1 MFQSHAR
8 FCRFVIS
15 LSMFIAI
22 CFASTRFS
30 DAAEPVHG
38 GKTLSQWQ
46 ELLKS
51 QDPSLRWQA
60 SEAFGRMG
68 RSNPRLVVE
77 ALVRAA
83 GDKDL
88 DVRLQAVVEL
98 TALKHFAEPA
108 VTALGAALQDNDS
121 DLRRQAAVALASVGP
136 WAEESAP
143 ILAQA
148 LRDPNANVR
157 LAAVGALQAIGPDA
171 TRTLDD
177 LLVCLK
183 DKVPSV
189 RRATA
194 NALAVI
200 ARQADPDRTERAV
213 RALAAALQDSDADV
227 RLRAAVALGAIGPKA
242 EGAAALLGEA
252 SRVPRDPAS
261 REAALALGRIGG
273 KGTAELARNLEHADV
288 EVRTHALLGLQL
300 LQYKARPVLAALI
313 KALNDADP
321 NVRQH
326 VMSALRSCDPEPKDV
341 FPIVKSAVAGRADES
356 GRLWAVAWLGEIA
369 VGVDQGLSQEA
380 VGVLT
385 LALADGDA
393 RVRGQAAQSLGQVG
407 PAARFAVKDLRALV
421 NDSDANV
428 RLQVAF
434 ALGSIDATAAREAI
448 PVLIKALTQRRSR
461 GGPPFSPDVA
471 SALAA
476 LGTVEPLVEA
486 LEKSTDEGTT
496 AGITNALVRMGPR
509 AKGAFKYLQGA
520 LQSRDAG
527 VRQRSADA
535 IQAILPD
542 PQEAV
547 PVLVASLQHE
557 DDYIRRWAGAFLA
570 ELGARAPGPD
580 VSRALEPLSSALQK
594 ETAAD
599 VRIHFIRALAEISAH
614 QLEAP
619 QTPLDQEMI
628 RTLIPR
634 LTDVNPNVRREAT
647 ITLGKIGAAW
657 KGRGP
662 IREAMPALLDALA
675 TDRPFQA
682 EAASA
687 LGQIGYLPPLM
698 EALQSSK
705 SERIRAGAG
714 RAVTVIGPGAVAQL
728 PSLQVALQDPDPH
741 VRHEVVLAIGA
752 IGRPAAAAVPD
763 LIRALDDPDYVVPPG
778 AAIALGQ
785 LGPEAEDA
793 ALALSKALNSPSSE
807 LRSQAQTALV
817 AIGPR
822 AVPALRAALKSP
834 EPTVRVLAAQAV
846 QRIGSKASPAIPEL
860 LQAYELPD
868 NNVKYS
874 VSEALTVLQAQLPAA
889 IPALAQATAHP
900 DVNVATSATKLLQ
913 LLKADTPVV
922 VAALASRL
930 EEQYKGNP
938 RLIEFQQRLI
948 QALGE
953 MGPAARTATPV
964 LLVAL
969 DDAALVNDA
978 SRALRAILGHNVPD
992 AELVKLLRDQTQ
1004 LDERLIAL
1012 VLGSAGADV
1021 VPALSE
1027 MLSHKRA
1034 RVRTAAAY
1042 SLERLG
1048 AKGRGSAAELS
1059 KALSDPHRQVRLNA
1073 THALSQQ
1080 ALGSDDKQLPAGLL
1094 DAVTTALSHW
1104 DEVTRVEAAITVAQ
1118 LARRQPSAVVMKSN
1132 VPATILVESLK
1143 LEANPARQAAL
1154 ISALNDLAQVSGELP
1169 LLRALGDEDIQ
1180 ARERVLLAIGSI
1192 RRAASGEATTAGL
1205 EKSLRDRH
1213 VSLRQ
1218 QAAFALSRLAQAE
1231 WPDLKAALRA
1241 KAAILEQALQ
1251 DRDRSVRVSSAIALW
1266 RVTDQ
1271 PQKSLPILLN
1281 ELALQS
1287 YQDGELIEQIRA
1299 GKVTPEALLVLA
1311 GMAQQSG
1318 AAREALVA
1326 EFKSSDLSRRV
1337 GAAVVVGIMHDPP
1350 ADVFALPLAALL
1362 EDRNQQARLQA
1373 TAALRWM
1380 KLGPA
1385 QQEPVLRRL
1394 YSLLADRD
1402 DHIRR
1407 QSLTT
1412 FSALGPGLESLK
1424 LEGVLESLKDR
1435 DSSIR
1440 LRSVETLGRLGKRSV
1455 KAISD
1460 LRFAL
1465 HDQDPAVRRAA
1476 AASLGQIGADSVAV
1490 LKPCLTDKDYEVRK
1504 NVASAL
1510 GQIGPAAAV
1519 ALPELRAA
1527 CADQDEEV
1535 SAAAKAAIQLVLPQS
1550 GKG

>member
-1 MFQSHAR
+1 MLQSPVR
-8 FCRFVIS
+8 VYRFVSS
-15 LSMFIAI
+15 LSLLIAF
-22 CFASTRFS
+22 CFVATRFS

-38 GKTLSQWQ
+38 GKTLSQWK

-108 VTALGAALQDNDS
+108 VPALGAALQDNDS
-121 DLRRQAAVALASVGP
+121 DLRRQAAVALASIGP
-136 WAEESAP
+136 WAEESTP
-143 ILAQA
+143 LLGQA

-157 LAAVGALQAIGPDA
+157 LAAVAALQAIGPDA
-171 TRTLDD
+171 SRNLDD
-177 LLVCLK
+177 LLGCLK

-189 RRATA
+189 RRSTA
-194 NALAVI
+194 SALAVI
-200 ARQADPDRTERAV
+200 ATQTDPERTDRAV
-213 RALAAALQDSDADV
+213 LALAAALQDSDADV
-227 RLRAAVALGAIGPKA
+227 RVRAAIALGAIGPRA
-242 EGAAALLGEA
+242 EGATAFLGEA
-252 SRVPRDPAS
+252 SRVPQDPAS

-273 KGTAELARNLEHADV
+273 KGTAQLARNLVHADV

-300 LQYKARPVLAALI
+300 LQSKARPVLAALI
-313 KALNDADP
+313 KALKDSDP

-326 VMSALRSCDPEPKDV
+326 VMTALRSCDPEPQDI
-341 FPIVKSAVAGRADES
+341 FPVLKSAVAGQADEV
-356 GRLWAVAWLGEIA
+356 GRLWAVVWIGEIA
-369 VGVDQGLSQEA
+369 VGVDQGLAQEA

-393 RVRGQAAQSLGQVG
+393 PVRAQAAQSLGQVG
-407 PAARFAVKDLRALV
+407 PSARSAVKNLRELV
-421 NDSDANV
+421 NDADANV

-434 ALGSIDATAAREAI
+434 ALGSIDPTAAREAI

-461 GGPPFSPDVA
+461 GGPAFSPEVA
-471 SALAA
+471 TALAA
-476 LGTVEPLVEA
+476 LGTVEPLIEA

-496 AGITNALVRMGPR
+496 AGIINALVRMGPR

-557 DDYIRRWAGAFLA
+557 DDYIRRWSGAFLA

-580 VSRALEPLSSALQK
+580 VSRALEPLSSSLQK

-614 QLEAP
+614 QREAP
-619 QTPLDQEMI
+619 QTPLDQQMI

-647 ITLGKIGAAW
+647 AALGKIGAAW

-662 IREAMPALLDALA
+662 IREAMPALIESLG
-675 TDRPFQA
+675 TDRPFHA
-682 EAASA
+682 ESANA
-687 LGQIGYLPPLM
+687 LGQIGYLPPLL

-705 SERIRAGAG
+705 SERIRAGAA

-728 PSLQVALQDPDPH
+728 PALQAALRDPDPH
-741 VRHEVVLAIGA
+741 VRHEVVLAIGS

-793 ALALSKALNSPSSE
+793 ALALSKALKSSASE
-807 LRSQAQTALV
+807 LRSQAQAALV

-822 AVPALRAALKSP
+822 AVPALRAALQSP
-834 EPTVRVLAAQAV
+834 DPTVRMLAAQSV
-846 QRIGSKASPAIPEL
+846 QRIGMKASPAIPEL
-860 LQAYELPD
+860 LQAYESPD
-868 NNVKYS
+868 YNVKYA
-874 VSEALTVLQAQLPAA
+874 VAEALTVLQAQSPAA
-889 IPALAQATAHP
+889 IPALAQAIAHP
-900 DVNVATSATKLLQ
+900 DVNVATSATRLLQ
-913 LLKADTPVV
+913 LLKADTPIVV
-922 VAALASRL
+922 TALAARL
-930 EEQYKGNP
+930 EQPHKGNP
-938 RLIEFQQRLI
+938 RLIELQQRLL

-953 MGPAARTATPV
+953 LGPAARSATPV

-978 SRALRAILGHNVPD
+978 SRALRAILGHQVPD
-992 AELVKLLRDQTQ
+992 AELAKLLREQT

-1012 VLGSAGADV
+1012 VLGSAGADA

-1048 AKGRGSAAELS
+1048 PKGRASAAELG
-1059 KALSDPHRQVRLNA
+1059 KALADPHRQVRLNSI
-1073 THALSQQ
+1073 HALSQQ
-1080 ALGSDDKQLPAGLL
+1080 ALGSDDKQLPPGIL
-1094 DAVTTALSHW
+1094 DAVTTALNHW
-1104 DEVTRVEAAITVAQ
+1104 DEVTRVEAAIAVAH
-1118 LARRQPSAVVMKSN
+1118 LALRQPSAVVMKTN
-1132 VPATILVESLK
+1132 APATVLVEALK
-1143 LEANPARQAAL
+1143 LEANPARQAEL
-1154 ISALNDLAQVSGELP
+1154 IAALNDLAQVPAELP
-1169 LLRALGDEDIQ
+1169 LLRALGDEDVQ
-1180 ARERVLLAIGSI
+1180 ARERVLVAIGSI
-1192 RRAASGEATTAGL
+1192 RASARAETTVASL

-1213 VSLRQ
+1213 TNLRK
-1218 QAAFALSRLAQAE
+1218 QAAIALSRLAQAE
-1231 WPDLKAALRA
+1231 WPDLKPALRA
-1241 KAAILEQALQ
+1241 KGDILEQALQ
-1251 DRDRSVRVSSAIALW
+1251 DRDRTVRVSAAIALW
-1266 RVTDQ
+1266 RVTNQ
-1271 PQKSLPILLN
+1271 PQKSLPILLD
-1281 ELALQS
+1281 ELVTQS

-1299 GKVTPEALLVLA
+1299 GKVAPEALLVLA

-1326 EFKSSDLSRRV
+1326 EFKSSELNRRI
-1337 GAAVVVGIMHDPP
+1337 GAAVVVGIMHEAP

-1362 EDRNQQARLQA
+1362 EDRNQQVRLQA
-1373 TAALRWM
+1373 TAALRWL

-1394 YSLLADRD
+1394 YPLLADRD

-1412 FSALGPGLESLK
+1412 FSALGPGLETVK
-1424 LEGVLESLKDR
+1424 LDGVLESLKDR

-1440 LRSVETLGRLGKRSV
+1440 LRAVETLGRLGEKSV

-1465 HDQDPAVRRAA
+1465 RDQDPAVRRAA
-1476 AASLGQIGADSVAV
+1476 AASLGQVGADSVAA

-1510 GQIGPAAAV
+1510 GQIGPAASG
-1519 ALPELRAA
+1519 ALSELRAA
-1527 CADQDEEV
+1527 TADQDEEV
-1535 SAAAKAAIQLVLPQS
+1535 SAAAKAAVQLVLLQK
-1550 GKG
+1550 GKD